1 MRKAIATHQQAIA
14 KTFGIPHDEK
24 SSGVKKTVEQL
35 IVELTNFAGNKKI
48 RFFDESRELK
58 ICEYDQDENGNP
70 TFFLEPAE

>member
-1 MRKAIATHQQAIA
+1 M
-14 KTFGIPHDEK
+14 
-24 SSGVKKTVEQL
+24 KTVEQL